1 MSYFPVPFAA
11 SLALVISIAGLTTPN
26 GAAQSAVD
34 EGKPR
39 YELTLSADEFVL
51 LHAAAQT
58 GVQKYGGDADFRI
71 MIFRSTEG
79 LRYRITIDQKLLLD
93 VWTYWMAEKTA
104 DVVGRADF
112 DQLSEAARAVLTIA
126 QRVNAALASAKANP
140 VWETAAF
147 EGRLVA
153 DAEGLVLAREPQALR
168 LDVGPLDNIH
178 QFIGGE
184 VIVFGSERVRG
195 RVAAQR
201 VIEHRKNAL
210 EMIVM
215 SQCPFA
221 KRAEAAV
228 LEHLRLQSE
237 GGNALMG
244 SHPQTSDDALE
255 TQAIPSDAAFDLS
268 VRYLFTVI
276 QSDDKRTYG
285 SLHGEPEIRE
295 NLVQMIL
302 RDEYPHLFR
311 NYLNLRI
318 KSDEPWQSLVAELG
332 LKDDDLAYIN
342 DRITRDR
349 DALIAAE
356 HASVQS
362 RFGTVAGS
370 PTFFW
375 NSRPIKDLA
384 DVPHLRGVASIA
396 GQCGGR
402 DSAVDH

>member
-1 MSYFPVPFAA
+1 MSFLPVRFAA
-11 SLALVISIAGLTTPN
+11 VLALATFVATLIIPSS
-26 GAAQSAVD
+26 AAQLAVD
-34 EGKPR
+34 DSKPR

-51 LHAAAQT
+51 LHAAAQS

-71 MIFRSTEG
+71 MIFRSGEDS
-79 LRYRITIDQKLLLD
+79 RYRITIDQKLLLD

-112 DQLSEAARAVLTIA
+112 DQLSEAARTVLTIA

-168 LDVGPLDNIH
+168 LDVGPLDNLYP
-178 QFIGGE
+178 FIGGE

-195 RVAAQR
+195 RIAAQR

-210 EMIVM
+210 EIIVM

-228 LEHLRLQSE
+228 LEHLRSQSE
-237 GGNALMG
+237 AGNTNAAPG
-244 SHPQTSDDALE
+244 
-255 TQAIPSDAAFDLS
+255 AIPSDTPFDLS
-268 VRYLFTVI
+268 VRYLFTAI
-276 QSDDKRTYG
+276 QSGGKRTYG

-295 NLVQMIL
+295 NLVQMIV
-302 RDEYPHLFR
+302 RDEYSHAFR
-311 NYLNLRI
+311 DYLSLRI
-318 KSDEPWQSLVAELG
+318 KSDEPWQTLAKEVG
-332 LKDDDLAYIN
+332 LSADDLSYIE

-349 DALIAAE
+349 DAIIAAE
-356 HASVQS
+356 YAFVQS
-362 RFGTVAGS
+362 RFGAVAGS

-375 NSRPIKDLA
+375 ESRPIQELA
-384 DVPHLRGVASIA
+384 DVPHLRGVASVA
-396 GQCGGR
+396 GQCGGA
-402 DSAVDH
+402 DSAGHH